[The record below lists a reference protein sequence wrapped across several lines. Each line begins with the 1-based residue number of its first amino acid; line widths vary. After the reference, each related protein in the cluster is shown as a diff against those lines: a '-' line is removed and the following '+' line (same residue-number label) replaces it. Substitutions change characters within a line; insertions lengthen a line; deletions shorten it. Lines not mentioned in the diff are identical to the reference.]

1 MMKCHNIIGW
11 YNSIKNVIGMLIFNI
26 ILAIL
31 LFKTSQP
38 FFQFTLLGF
47 LLCGIGLFLQIVF
60 LLKGKINLVNFFN
73 KLSIL
78 IFVLYV
84 LFFVNSWCYLA
95 IKQYGY
101 SSLLGA
107 IPFYGVAIYIIKVT
121 LFGKNNQ
128 STVSKKVLIK
138 KTFLIVTC
146 FLCILGG
153 IMMISAGVTDK
164 IEYNNSLSNYIETK
178 GYFSSY
184 KIIPDDGYLLNYS
197 YFVDNKEYTAS
208 IKFVS
213 VMLPKKNTIR
223 MIKYNPE
230 NSSES
235 IIIGNESFVFFIF
248 WGIVF
253 IIIPLSFIIS
263 KVLIMQGYFAS
274 IEDFGPIMFGIIFIA
289 MGFFFLYSLTGSFS
303 IIKLITDYPI
313 SSLFQ
318 SIIIILFFLFG
329 IFIIIHTINTLIK
342 EKRLKQ
348 LNF

>member
-1 MMKCHNIIGW
+1 MKWHNIMGW

-31 LFKTSQP
+31 LFKTSDP

-47 LLCGIGLFLQIVF
+47 LLCGICLFLQSVF
-60 LLKGKINLVNFFN
+60 VLKGKINLVNFFN
-73 KLSIL
+73 KLSVL

-84 LFFVNSWCYLA
+84 LFFVSSWYYLA
-95 IKQYGY
+95 VKQYGY

-107 IPFYGVAIYIIKVT
+107 IPFYGVALYIIKVT

-128 STVSKKVLIK
+128 STIFKKGLIK
-138 KTFLIVTC
+138 KAFLIVTC
-146 FLCILGG
+146 FLCILSG
-153 IMMISAGVTDK
+153 IMMVSVGVTEK
-164 IEYNNSLSNYIETK
+164 IEYNNNLSNYIETK

-184 KIIPDDGYLLNYS
+184 KNFPDDSYLLNYS

-208 IKFVS
+208 IKFGT
-213 VMLPKKNTIR
+213 VMLPKKNSIR
-223 MIKYNPE
+223 MIKYNSE
-230 NSSES
+230 NPSES
-235 IIIGNESFVFFIF
+235 IIIGNENFVLFIF
-248 WGIVF
+248 WGILF

-318 SIIIILFFLFG
+318 SIIVILFFLFG
-329 IFIIIHTINTLIK
+329 IFIITHTINTLIK
-342 EKRLKQ
+342 KLK
-348 LNF
+348 